1 MKNSI
6 GLLFASV
13 GFAAVGIHYQSFTL
27 AAFAGLCF
35 GLGYVR
41 AWKDTE

>member
-1 MKNSI
+1 MSNST

-13 GFAAVGIHYQSFTL
+13 GFVAVGYHFESLTSVL
-27 AAFAGLCF
+27 FAGLCF

-41 AWKDTE
+41 AWKGEE